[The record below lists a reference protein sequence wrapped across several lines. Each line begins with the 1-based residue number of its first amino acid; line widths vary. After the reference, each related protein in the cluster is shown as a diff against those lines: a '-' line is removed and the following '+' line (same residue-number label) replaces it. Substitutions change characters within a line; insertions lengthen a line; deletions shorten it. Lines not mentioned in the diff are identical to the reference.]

1 MLSYLAYFSVQM
13 LVHSCLFVLINLMSH
28 IVYICTIILEQI
40 NDVYDD
46 YGDETTCMSTT
57 AILFY

>member
-13 LVHSCLFVLINLMSH
+13 LVHSRLFVLINLMSH

-40 NDVYDD
+40 NDDYD
-46 YGDETTCMSTT
+46 DETTCMSTT